1 MTNKDPN
8 PSVVGTPSDP
18 HAHVVRTLLPSQIAK
33 LKAEALAAGHEARIE
48 TDAQGAAPIRAI
60 NEDDDGYDPYSDL
73 HDAPTREPLFEKDP
87 WD

>member
-33 LKAEALAAGHEARIE
+33 LKAEALAAGREARIE

-60 NEDDDGYDPYSDL
+60 NEDDDGYDPYSDRR
-73 HDAPTREPLFEKDP
+73 PSPEPLFERDP

>member
-33 LKAEALAAGHEARIE
+33 LKAEARAAGRDAQIE
-48 TDAQGAAPIRAI
+48 TDEQQAAPIRAI
-60 NEDDDGYDPYSDL
+60 NEDDDGYDPYSDRP
-73 HDAPTREPLFEKDP
+73 AEREPLFSEDP
-87 WD
+87 WN